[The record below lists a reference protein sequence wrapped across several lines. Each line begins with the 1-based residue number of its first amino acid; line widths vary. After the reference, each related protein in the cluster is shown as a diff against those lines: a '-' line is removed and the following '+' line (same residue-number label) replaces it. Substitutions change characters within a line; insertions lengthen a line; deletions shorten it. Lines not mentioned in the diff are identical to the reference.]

1 MDTVFVD
8 FEGVLITASSYTRA
22 LREAQDSSDR
32 ASHFDPTCIARL
44 NRLCAQQ
51 DLKVVLSTDWR
62 YHNSFEDLAAA
73 LSRAGLQADVV
84 GALAKD
90 PEGAR
95 HEHRGEAIAAWV
107 KAHSV
112 QRHVILDSRIE
123 RLPGQ
128 PWVMVDPD
136 LGLSESDLRRA
147 EDFLPPLVLEAAPE
161 LQAA

>member
-8 FEGVLITASSYTRA
+8 FEGVLITASSYARA
-22 LREAQDSSDR
+22 LREAHDSSDR
-32 ASHFDPTCIARL
+32 ASHFDPSCIQRL
-44 NRLCAQQ
+44 DKLCAEQG
-51 DLKVVLSTDWR
+51 LKVVLSTDWR
-62 YHNSFEDLAAA
+62 YHSSFEDLAAA
-73 LSRAGLQADVV
+73 LGRAGLQADVV

-95 HEHRGEAIAAWV
+95 NEHRGEAIGAWV
-107 KAHSV
+107 AAHSV
-112 QRHVILDSRIE
+112 QRHVILDSHIE

-136 LGLSESDLRRA
+136 LGLSDSDLRRA
-147 EDFLPPLVLEAAPE
+147 EDFLPPVALEPAPE